1 MADWVNLLML
11 VCACIGSMAF
21 GILAAYAM
29 LRTGF
34 SLMGRS
40 QRPAVVKVRTQVARV
55 S

>member
-21 GILAAYAM
+21 GILAAYAI
-29 LRTGF
+29 LRTAFGW
-34 SLMGRS
+34 MGRS
-40 QRPAVVKVRTQVARV
+40 QRPAVIKVRSQVARV